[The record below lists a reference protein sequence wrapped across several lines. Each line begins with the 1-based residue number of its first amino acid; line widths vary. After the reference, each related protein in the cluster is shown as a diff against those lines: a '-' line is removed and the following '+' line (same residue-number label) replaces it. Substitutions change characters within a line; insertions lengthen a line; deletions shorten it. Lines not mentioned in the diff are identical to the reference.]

1 MKFTPCAL
9 FALATLALIA
19 AVPTRSA
26 AAPSHNTGA
35 RRAAAQ
41 PDIQAIQSDV
51 QVLRSA
57 VQAHD
62 RSAAMTAITKLKAD
76 WKALSPAARQR
87 IVANHPAVK
96 SMLLGIKTLHTDMA
110 AIKAARQK
118 GDKAAVQSAVA
129 KLRSDWAT
137 LPPALKEIVQT
148 VRPEIAKAL
157 G

>member
-1 MKFTPCAL
+1 
-9 FALATLALIA
+9 
-19 AVPTRSA
+19 
-26 AAPSHNTGA
+26 
-35 RRAAAQ
+35 
-41 PDIQAIQSDV
+41 
-51 QVLRSA
+51 
-57 VQAHD
+57 
-62 RSAAMTAITKLKAD
+62 
-76 WKALSPAARQR
+76 
-87 IVANHPAVK
+87 
-96 SMLLGIKTLHTDMA
+96 MLLGIKTLHTDMA